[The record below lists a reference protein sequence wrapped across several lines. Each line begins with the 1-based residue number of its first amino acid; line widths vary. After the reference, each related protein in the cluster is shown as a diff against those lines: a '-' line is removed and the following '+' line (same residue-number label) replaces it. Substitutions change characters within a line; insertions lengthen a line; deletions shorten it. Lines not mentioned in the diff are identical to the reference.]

1 MITAEYYDKLFQTK
15 CGGKIMEIKIDS
27 SISSIIPD
35 FKIGIIQYHDILVGD
50 SPQMLKGR
58 LQLFQESI
66 FFELQ
71 DKDVKEIAGV
81 SEWRGIFKRTGKD
94 PNRYRHSAE
103 ALFRRVKK
111 QNYLSTINSAID
123 LNNFFSLQY
132 QVPIGI
138 YDLDKL
144 NGNTIELR
152 VGKSGETYPG
162 LNGRENSLENLI
174 VSADEDSP
182 FGSPFVDS
190 NRAPVGNGTTHA
202 VQIIFLKPSLSSE
215 EGEKLTKSLMDMFIS
230 IHGGAGSFRVVNG

>member
-1 MITAEYYDKLFQTK
+1 MINYFKRKREEKSL
-15 CGGKIMEIKIDS
+15 EIKINS
-27 SISSIIPD
+27 SICTKVPEI
-35 FKIGIIQYHDILVGD
+35 KIGFIHYENIKVDA

-66 FFELQ
+66 FFDLQ
-71 DKDVKEIAGV
+71 DKPLTDVEGIK
-81 SEWRGIFKRTGKD
+81 EWRQTFKKTGKD

-103 ALFRRVKK
+103 ALYRRIKK

-132 QVPIGI
+132 EVPIGI

-144 NGNTIELR
+144 T
-152 VGKSGETYPG
+152 GKEIQLKIASESETYTG

-174 VSADEDSP
+174 VSCDQKGP

-190 NRAPVGNGTTHA
+190 DRAPVNNCTKNA
-202 VQIIFLKPSLSSE
+202 IQIVYLKPSLSIE
-215 EGEKLTKSLMDMFIS
+215 EANRLTDSLMKMFLQ
-230 IHGGAGSFRVVNG
+230 IHGGSGTYKVVSC